1 MSYGVSPSRRL
12 FTISE
17 KAVML
22 FKIMLIWILSN
33 IKKTEKVNPNDE
45 KLAGKKS
52 RVWALSGFI
61 MVPQGLLLLAKGSSS
76 RLSGCN
82 LTPRPVPLQGCP
94 TKTAF
99 PASWKKTNPHNCLLW
114 ELLIS
119 GLDRELR
126 NPQPELL
133 KVQIRISIREFS
145 NCAKTS
151 SLLAHLSSSSP
162 RPTAA

>member
-99 PASWKKTNPHNCLLW
+99 PASWKKKKTLTTAYFGNYWFPDWTESWGTHSQSSW
-114 ELLIS
+114 RSKS
-119 GLDRELR
+119 GSVSENSRTV
-126 NPQPELL
+126 PKPAP
-133 KVQIRISIREFS
+133 F
-145 NCAKTS
+145 
-151 SLLAHLSSSSP
+151 
-162 RPTAA
+162 